1 MHPLICL
8 LIVENNLPLPQHQCQ
23 SHVFCLLQECSALAY
38 MLDHLVCSSSASDK
52 DTAGHVRVLI
62 AALASC
68 NHAPDAQTI
77 LVTEVCCGGLLDGQ
91 HLDIR
96 PQSSNKGAYIFI
108 TVLGH

>member
-1 MHPLICL
+1 MCVLHLPTLVYICVL
-8 LIVENNLPLPQHQCQ
+8 ECEAGLCLP
-23 SHVFCLLQECSALAY
+23 QECSALAY

-77 LVTEVCCGGLLDGQ
+77 LVTEVCVDVMLC
-91 HLDIR
+91 
-96 PQSSNKGAYIFI
+96 
-108 TVLGH
+108 

>member
-1 MHPLICL
+1 
-8 LIVENNLPLPQHQCQ
+8 
-23 SHVFCLLQECSALAY
+23 

-77 LVTEVCCGGLLDGQ
+77 LVTEVCCGGLFGGQ
-91 HLDIR
+91 HLDVMSG
-96 PQSSNKGAYIFI
+96 SSRKASHYLDVCVGLLSFLLVAFS
-108 TVLGH
+108 